1 MIRASE
7 VVFILTMEDVI
18 SCAEEMSI
26 PKEAITD
33 DIFSQVKK
41 GVEFGFEFWP
51 EVVKNALKE
60 AIECPLGLVC
70 YPSCF

>member
-18 SCAEEMSI
+18 ACAKEMGI

-33 DIFSQVKK
+33 DIFYRVKK
-41 GVEFGFEFWP
+41 GVASAWEGWP
-51 EVVKNALKE
+51 EVIKGAISYALKD
-60 AIECPLGLVC
+60 
-70 YPSCF
+70 